1 MSTVPLAAHI
11 TWLARAT
18 GVDPCVRFST
28 FASAT
33 RARLLARSDDA
44 IPDVYRRCRRR
55 HVAYALVYLCIEHG
69 EWRDIVRWDEDG
81 DHILVKSTAALCARL
96 EPLFEL
102 LQLGSFTTWWR
113 RNTRRATDPRCT
125 IDGARWYRKAN
136 NNAHTLHRG
145 MAVCDV
151 RRSLAP
157 TTPDHDAGGRR
168 RRPTVALCGAD
179 GETTETDWQ
188 RIVRIIE
195 STYETGRTEVA
206 TSVARVGGVGAAT
219 SRQRLYRCSTCGEPK
234 RGHQCRG
241 AAAHDVATECGY
253 EQKVETAIAK
263 FLSSINEAPSSSTAS
278 APAPSAAPA

>member
-18 GVDPCVRFST
+18 GVDPCVRFAH

-33 RARLLARSDDA
+33 RARLLARTDDA

-69 EWRDIVRWDEDG
+69 EWRDIVRWDADG

-102 LQLGSFTTWWR
+102 LHLGSFTTWWR
-113 RNTRRATDPRCT
+113 RNTRRAAEPRCM
-125 IDGARWYRKAN
+125 IDGVRWYRKAN

-157 TTPDHDAGGRR
+157 TPADCNTTDRR
-168 RRPTVALCGAD
+168 RRAATLCEAD
-179 GETTETDWQ
+179 GEATETDWQ

-206 TSVARVGGVGAAT
+206 TSVARVGGGATAAG
-219 SRQRLYRCSTCGEPK
+219 SRQRSYRCSTCGEPK

-241 AAAHDVATECGY
+241 AAAHDTATERGY
-253 EQKVETAIAK
+253 EQRVEMAIAK
-263 FLSSINEAPSSSTAS
+263 FLSSVNETPSSPASTA
-278 APAPSAAPA
+278 PPAAPP